1 MADDQIR
8 QVQTLADAFL
18 RDYFRFYPINAS
30 IQGLHE
36 YDGRINDLRLE
47 TIQAWIETLHNYRER
62 LKAIQPA
69 SLDRLAW
76 FDYALLC
83 WRIDAELW
91 TWAER
96 REYERNPMLY
106 AENATVDYY
115 VQRNYAPLEDRAR
128 ALTQHLRQIPQAME
142 VAQHN
147 LGDLVAP
154 ILIEESVP
162 VFEGLITFL
171 EESLPETFPQYSLPT
186 EVDTALW
193 AACDEA
199 ANAIQRLIVYL
210 QDTLYPRVQN
220 DFALGDE
227 QFSRMLFYNEQVD
240 ISLEHLLAVGEAD
253 LQRNKQALE
262 QVVAQLDASKNV
274 REHMAELGRNHPPA
288 DRLLEEV
295 RALLD
300 DLRTFVIERDLV
312 TVPQD
317 VYCLVEETPPFA
329 RWAFAMMDT
338 TGPFEKVSTE
348 SFYYITLP
356 EPDWP
361 PKKVEGW
368 LTKFDY
374 ARMTGVSIHEAYP
387 GHFVHFMRVRH
398 APTRLA
404 MVFET
409 YSHFESWAHYS
420 EEMML
425 DQGYGNGDLRLRMAQ
440 LSEALVRN
448 CRYLCAIK
456 MHTQG
461 MSIDEATRF
470 FVDHAYMDEV
480 PARREARRG
489 THDPGYINY
498 TLGKFLLRKLLH
510 DYKQAYGDTF
520 SLKQFHDEY
529 IGHGS
534 PPIPMLRTLMLPSD
548 DGVLL

>member
-1 MADDQIR
+1 MADDQTR
-8 QVQTLADAFL
+8 QVQALAEAFL
-18 RDYFRFYPINAS
+18 QDYCAFYPINAS

-36 YDGRINDLRLE
+36 YDGRINDLRIE
-47 TIQAWIETLHNYRER
+47 TIHAWIDSLHSYRGR
-62 LKAIQPA
+62 LNTIQPA
-69 SLDRLAW
+69 TLDRLAW

-83 WRIDAELW
+83 WRVDAELW
-91 TWAER
+91 NWAEY

-106 AENATVDYY
+106 TENATVDYY
-115 VQRNYAPLEDRAR
+115 VQRNYAPLEERAQ
-128 ALTQHLRQIPQAME
+128 ALTRHLRQIPQAME
-142 VAQHN
+142 VARQN
-147 LGDLVAP
+147 LGDRVAP

-171 EESLPETFPQYSLPT
+171 NESLAETFQPDTLSPPT
-186 EVDTALW
+186 EAALW
-193 AACDEA
+193 AARDEA
-199 ANAIQRLIVYL
+199 AHAIDDLVIYL
-210 QDTLYPRVQN
+210 RDTLYPRVHN
-220 DFALGDE
+220 TFAIGAE
-227 QFSRMLFYNEQVD
+227 QFSRMLAYNEQITIPLD
-240 ISLEHLLAVGEAD
+240 QLLAAGEAD
-253 LQRNKQALE
+253 LLRNKQALE
-262 QVVAQLDASKNV
+262 EVAARIDASKTV
-274 REHMAELGRNHPPA
+274 REHMAALGRNHPPA

-295 RALLD
+295 RTMLE

-312 TVPQD
+312 TVPNE
-317 VYCLVEETPPFA
+317 VHCLVEETPPFA

-338 TGPFEKVSTE
+338 TGPFEEVATE

-361 PKKVEGW
+361 PEKVEGW

-374 ARMTGVSIHEAYP
+374 AKMTGVSIHEAYP
-387 GHFVHFMRVRH
+387 GHYIHFMHVRH

-404 MVFET
+404 RAFET

-470 FVDHAYMDEV
+470 FIDHAYMDEV
-480 PARREARRG
+480 PARKEARRG

-498 TLGKFLLRKLLH
+498 SLGKFLLRKLLN
-510 DYKQAYGDTF
+510 DYKEAYGESF
-520 SLKQFHDEY
+520 SLKQFHDAY